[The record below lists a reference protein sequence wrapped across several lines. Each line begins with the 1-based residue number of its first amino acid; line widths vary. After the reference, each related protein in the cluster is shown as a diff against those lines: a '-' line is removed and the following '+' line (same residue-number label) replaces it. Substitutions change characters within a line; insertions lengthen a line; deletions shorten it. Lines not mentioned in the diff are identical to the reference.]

1 MKKVLLVVCYLLLL
15 VGINV
20 VNVSASEKGKLEIY
34 KSASVLSDN
43 RSAKVTLEVKGNP
56 FDLNEDTNIVLVVD
70 TSTSMNS
77 MLGNNKKINEVKES
91 ATELINNLLPSDNIK
106 IGLVYYGQNSNSENN
121 KMLSNDKEQLLNSIN
136 NSKIS
141 EKNGTNIHSGLKKA
155 YSYFDKVVGNNYIIL
170 LTDGEPNLFTG
181 NNGVEDITL
190 GNIYN
195 SNKVKNV
202 CFINNN
208 YYHKS
213 ELYKNKL
220 MCESEEGVWGDFSAK
235 DATTQLSSKIKED
248 NIELFTIGF
257 NTSSNSLDFLKSLA
271 TSEKHFFKSNSEEEL
286 KDNFKVIS
294 NQITII
300 ASEILVEDIIPDT
313 FKLVE
318 EKIDNVTKEILLD
331 GSTKL
336 IWNIGEFN
344 IKNNYKLEYTIS
356 ALEPFYGSMY
366 TNVLATLKGKSQNG
380 NPFYKSTEDVIDLV
394 FEKPFV
400 PIVAITKD
408 DNYLGKE
415 IYKGDKIEISA
426 EEGLLSND
434 YNSVKSDNAIV
445 EDEIVVVDS
454 SLNHGNIKVNGDGSF
469 TFRAPDN
476 YFGDI
481 SFKYYIRTKIIYE
494 NNTIYLNSNESTVR
508 LNVRAKSKVVISY
521 MDTNNNKLEDDK
533 NIYGIVGEEFNSEYI
548 EFDNYNLIDI
558 IGDNE
563 FVFGE
568 DTKYIKYIYEIEKT
582 VNEDTT
588 QVDKTDNDKVALEVS
603 TPNIKT
609 GIERSY
615 IEEIIFGVSALIFS
629 ILIYVKKKYYN

>member
-445 EDEIVVVDS
+445 KDEIVVVDS